1 MSVYQ
6 VVDEPKKK
14 TVMTNPNFQPY
25 KPKCHWNAMS
35 WCRQTESCQALDKSC
50 NQVLWQ
56 VGGGEEEGGEV
67 EEARAVLDVHHLR
80 GKKLVE
86 LDVELGEL
94 KVVLRDES
102 VDGGEG

>member
-1 MSVYQ
+1 
-6 VVDEPKKK
+6 
-14 TVMTNPNFQPY
+14 
-25 KPKCHWNAMS
+25 MS
-35 WCRQTESCQALDKSC
+35 WCCQTESSQTLHKCGDE
-50 NQVLWQ
+50 VLWQ

-94 KVVLRDES
+94 EVVLRDEC